1 MQSLLL
7 LVAPALLAASI
18 YMILGRLIL
27 VVDGEHHSPIPKKW
41 LTKTFVAGDVLSFV
55 MQSGGAGMM
64 SSENS
69 KSVKLGEKVI
79 VGGLI
84 MQVIFFIIFLFVA
97 MAFYR
102 RIQREPTVRAS
113 TLQKNGK
120 TGWMTLFYALFTASG
135 FILVRSLFRVIE
147 YIQGDAGY
155 LLRNEVWLYIFDSV
169 LMLSVV
175 VLFNIIH
182 PSGAVPG
189 SGSRSGKE
197 TTGREMLDLESH
209 GLKGSESAMNQR

>member
-27 VVDGEHHSPIPKKW
+27 VVDGEHHSLIPKKW

-64 SSENS
+64 SSGNS

-97 MAFYR
+97 TAFYQ

-135 FILVRSLFRVIE
+135 FILVRSIFRVIE

-189 SGSRSGKE
+189 SGSRSWKE